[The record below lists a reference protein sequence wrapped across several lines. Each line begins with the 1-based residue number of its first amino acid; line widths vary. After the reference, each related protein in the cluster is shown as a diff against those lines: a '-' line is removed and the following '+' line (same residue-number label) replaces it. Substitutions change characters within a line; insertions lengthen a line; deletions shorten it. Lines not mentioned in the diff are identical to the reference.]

1 MSDVRDQESVG
12 PPTRTAKRFEDL
24 KVFQRAYRLSLEVHR
39 ASLMFPKIE
48 QFGLA
53 EQVRRASKSI
63 CANIAEGFKK
73 RSPSDKAR
81 FLNIAQGS
89 LEECQYYLILAKD
102 LGFADT
108 ATLRPQLDEVA
119 KLLEGYASAILNSN
133 S

>member
-1 MSDVRDQESVG
+1 MDR
-12 PPTRTAKRFEDL
+12 PPAKAFTDL
-24 KVFQRAYRLSLEVHR
+24 VVWQKAHAFVLAAYRLTD
-39 ASLMFPKIE
+39 AFPKSE
-48 QFGLA
+48 LYGLTSQF
-53 EQVRRASKSI
+53 RRAAVSI
-63 CANIAEGFKK
+63 AANIAEGFKK

-108 ATLRPQLDEVA
+108 AALRPQLDEVA